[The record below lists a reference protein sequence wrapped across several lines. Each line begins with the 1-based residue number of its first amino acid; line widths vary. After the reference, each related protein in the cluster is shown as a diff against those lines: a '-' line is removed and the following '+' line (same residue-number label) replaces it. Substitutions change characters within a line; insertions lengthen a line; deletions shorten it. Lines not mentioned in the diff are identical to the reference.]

1 MNHTNLII
9 AAKPHI
15 DLNIFHRQNGRTYTI
30 GETNSISGQGS
41 HGVSDVFGSALWL
54 VDYCLYLA
62 AQVFSPV
69 ESTNPTPYQG

>member
-1 MNHTNLII
+1 MNHTNLIKS
-9 AAKPHI
+9 AKPHV
-15 DLNIFHRQNGRTYTI
+15 DLNIFHRQHGRKYTV

-62 AQVFSPV
+62 AQVWIPSTSP
-69 ESTNPTPYQG
+69 SQYQR

>member
-1 MNHTNLII
+1 MNHTNLINS
-9 AAKPHI
+9 AKPHVE
-15 DLNIFHRQNGRTYTI
+15 LSIFHRQNGRKYTV

-62 AQVFSPV
+62 AQVSHPIRYEFVLNGS
-69 ESTNPTPYQG
+69 